1 MSRKLPLKPPDY
13 KRLEKKY
20 GIKEHEYKRLVRQ
33 QNGSCYICQRDPRQ
47 FTTRKYRHNLCV
59 DHDHNTG
66 EIRGLLCKHCNSM
79 ISRWLHD
86 DIDKIKRVLKYFTR
100 KNPRVTYHKPVERTD
115 QDPEDA
121 DRPAKRP
128 VKRSQR

>member
-1 MSRKLPLKPPDY
+1 MSQKRPLKPPDY

-20 GIKEHEYKRLVRQ
+20 GIKEHEYKRLIRQ
-33 QNGSCYICQRDPRQ
+33 QDGCCFICHRDPRQ

-79 ISRWLHD
+79 ISRWLND

-100 KNPRVTYHKPVERTD
+100 KNPRVTYIKPATD
-115 QDPEDA
+115 NTETD
-121 DRPAKRP
+121 
-128 VKRSQR
+128 